1 MEPVDDILGI
11 GCPETVFDT
20 RILLPEAGNPGRQI
34 RGADRLDG
42 ADVKLAALPVM
53 DGAHLILHLMEQ
65 IQDLLGLLANV
76 SAFFRDMQPSL
87 LPDKQLNTQVF
98 FQAVQ
103 LPCQMRLGNMKFPRC
118 SGDILVFS
126 NF

>member
-87 LPDKQLNTQVF
+87 LPDKQLNTRF
-98 FQAVQ
+98 SS
-103 LPCQMRLGNMKFPRC
+103 RLCSCRVRC
-118 SGDILVFS
+118 GWAT
-126 NF
+126 